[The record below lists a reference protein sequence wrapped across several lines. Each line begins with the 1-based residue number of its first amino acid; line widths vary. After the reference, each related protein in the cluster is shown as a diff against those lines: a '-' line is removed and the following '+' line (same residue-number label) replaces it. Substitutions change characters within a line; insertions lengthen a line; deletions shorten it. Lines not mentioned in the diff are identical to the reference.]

1 MTKRRDFLRISGA
14 MALGSLVVPDML
26 KGASAGQFKPLSGI
40 GIQTFTLNSFM
51 GNDPKATFK
60 KLAAIGFKNIETATY
75 ADDTYYGFKPKELK
89 VIINDLGMKWIGH
102 HAMGAPISAMF
113 SLPDNP
119 TPEQKA
125 RYEQIQQMASQ
136 MKAPN
141 LTDNLQRLVDDAA
154 EGGLEYLICA
164 STAISSLDKIKAAI
178 DMFSKA
184 GEACKNAGIQF
195 AYHNHAT
202 EWDPV
207 EGTSAYDAI
216 LSQTDKNLVK
226 MELDLGWVATAK
238 KDPVELFKGNP
249 GRFPLFHMK
258 DFVLATNTMVPVGEG
273 NVDFKR
279 AFDNAKLAGMKYYF
293 VEQDTAKSMD
303 DVTLAY
309 NNTRQILNIK

>member
-1 MTKRRDFLRISGA
+1 MTNRRDFLRTTGA
-14 MALGSLVVPDML
+14 MALGGMLLPDLM
-26 KGASAGQFKPLSGI
+26 KGASLHEFKPIAGI

-60 KLAAIGFKNIETATY
+60 RLAEIGYKNIETATFGEE
-75 ADDTYYGFKPKELK
+75 TYYTFKPKEFK
-89 VIINDLGMKWIGH
+89 KIMDDLGMKWIGH
-102 HAMGAPISAMF
+102 HAMGAPLSETF
-113 SLPDNP
+113 SLPANP

-125 RYEQIQQMASQ
+125 QYERIQQMASQ

-141 LTDNLQRLVDDAA
+141 LRENLQKLVDDAA
-154 EGGLEYLICA
+154 EGGLEFLVCA
-164 STAISSLDKIKAAI
+164 NTPISSLDKIKKSI
-178 DMFSKA
+178 DTFNKA
-184 GEACKNAGIQF
+184 GEACKKAGLQF

-207 EGTSAYDAI
+207 EGTTAYDAI

-238 KDPVELFKGNP
+238 KDVVELFKGNP

-258 DFVLATNTMVPVGEG
+258 DFVLATNTMTPVGEG

-293 VEQDTAKSMD
+293 IEQDTAKSMD
-303 DVTLAY
+303 DVILAY
-309 NNTRQILNIK
+309 NNTKKLLNIK